1 MISNSYKQLKEQLNL
16 FVYDSQPKVAAFFKW
31 IMPIFGTVGVSAGL
45 TASLTPIGKVMI
57 IIALLTGRAG
67 LLILAF
73 VLSSPVVSTKSKQPN
88 TYMMIG

>member
-1 MISNSYKQLKEQLNL
+1 MINNSYKQLKEQLKL

-31 IMPIFGTVGVSAGL
+31 IMSIFSIVGVSAGL

-73 VLSSPVVSTKSKQPN
+73 VLSSQVVSNNYKYPN
-88 TYMMIG
+88 THMIIG